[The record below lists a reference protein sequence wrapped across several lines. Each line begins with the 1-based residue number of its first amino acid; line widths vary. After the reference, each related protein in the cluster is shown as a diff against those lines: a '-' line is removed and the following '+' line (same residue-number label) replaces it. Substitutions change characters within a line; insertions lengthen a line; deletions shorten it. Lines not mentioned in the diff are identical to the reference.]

1 MEIGKYI
8 RLWWIMSMNA
18 SQIAFA
24 SRSGAL
30 IFIFGKIL
38 RFVFFLLF
46 LVFLVGSTRTLGGYS
61 LWQVVFFYATF
72 NIVDV
77 ITQLFL
83 REVYRFRSYVVSGEF
98 DYFLTKPI
106 SPLFRSLF
114 GGSDVLD
121 VIILIISIV
130 LIVVGARHLGDIT
143 IFGVITYIVL
153 VINALIIALGF
164 HIFVLALGILTTE
177 VDNTLWLYR
186 DLTQTGRVPVDIY
199 QEPLRGF
206 LTFIIPVAIMMTF
219 PAKALMGTLAWP
231 LIFVSMIISALFIY
245 LSLRAWNYAIKQYS
259 SASS

>member
-1 MEIGKYI
+1 MIKKYI
-8 RLWWIMSMNA
+8 KLWWIMSLNS
-18 SQIAFA
+18 SQIAFS

-30 IFIFGKIL
+30 IFILGKIL
-38 RFVFFLLF
+38 RFAFFLFF
-46 LVFLVGSTRTLGGYS
+46 LIFLVGNTRNLGGYS
-61 LWQVVFFYATF
+61 LWEVIFFYATF

-77 ITQLFL
+77 ISQLFL

-121 VIILIISIV
+121 LIILVISTA
-130 LIVVGARHLGDIT
+130 LIVIGAQHLGNIH
-143 IFGVITYIVL
+143 IFGVILYVILIV
-153 VINALIIALGF
+153 NALTIALAF
-164 HIFVLALGILTTE
+164 HIFILALGVLTTE

-199 QEPLRGF
+199 QEPLRGL
-206 LTFIIPVAIMMTF
+206 LTFVIPVAIMMTF
-219 PAKALMGTLAWP
+219 PARALMGTLDWP
-231 LIFVSMIISALFIY
+231 LVIVSIIVSSLFMY
-245 LSLRAWNYAIKQYS
+245 LSLKAWDFSLKFYS

>member
-1 MEIGKYI
+1 MITKYLK
-8 RLWWIMSMNA
+8 LWWIMSLNA
-18 SQIAFA
+18 SQVAFS

-30 IFIFGKIL
+30 IFILGKIL

-46 LVFLVGSTRTLGGYS
+46 LVFLVGSTRNLGGYS
-61 LWQVVFFYATF
+61 LWEVVFFYATF

-77 ITQLFL
+77 ISQLFL

-121 VIILIISIV
+121 LIILFISIV
-130 LIVVGARHLGDIT
+130 LIVIGAGHLGDIN
-143 IFGVITYIVL
+143 ILGVILYVIL
-153 VINALIIALGF
+153 VINALTIALAL
-164 HIFVLALGILTTE
+164 HIFILALGVLTTE

-186 DLTQTGRVPVDIY
+186 DLTQTGRVPIDIY
-199 QEPLRGF
+199 QEPLRGL

-219 PAKALMGTLAWP
+219 PAKALMGALEWP
-231 LIFVSMIISALFIY
+231 LIIVSIIVSSLFIY
-245 LSLRAWNYAIKQYS
+245 LSLKAWSYALKQYS

>member
-1 MEIGKYI
+1 
-8 RLWWIMSMNA
+8 MSLNA

-30 IFIFGKIL
+30 IFILGKIL
-38 RFVFFLLF
+38 RFIFFLLF
-46 LVFLVGSTRTLGGYS
+46 LVFLVGKTRTLGGYS

-98 DYFLTKPI
+98 DYFLTKPV
-106 SPLFRSLF
+106 SPLFRALF
-114 GGSDVLD
+114 GGSDILD
-121 VIILIISIV
+121 VIVLIISVI
-130 LIVVGARHLGDIT
+130 LIVIGAEHLGNIT
-143 IFGVITYIVL
+143 ILGVITYIVL
-153 VINALIIALGF
+153 VINALVIALGF

-231 LIFVSMIISALFIY
+231 LVFVSIIISSLFIY
-245 LSLRAWNYAIKQYS
+245 LSLQAWDYALKEYS